1 MKRSIIQILKFL
13 AFLVVGLLLLW
24 MAFSNINFAKLKQG
38 LLEANYWWLI
48 ASIFFALI
56 AYASR
61 ARRWVLLI
69 NPLGYKPSFKNTFYS
84 MMTGYLANIALPRI
98 GEVSKCV
105 ALGRKEKIPVD
116 QLIGTVVIERT
127 IDILS
132 LLVIMVFML
141 IVDSLDDL
149 DFLQIRNG
157 CA

>member
-24 MAFSNINFAKLKQG
+24 MAFSNINFTKLKQG
-38 LLEANYWWLI
+38 LLEANYWWLV
-48 ASIFFALI
+48 ASIIFALI

-61 ARRWVLLI
+61 ARRWVILI
-69 NPLGYKPSFKNTFYS
+69 NPLGYKPSFMNTFYS

-132 LLVIMVFML
+132 LLVILVFML
-141 IVDSLDDL
+141 MI
-149 DFLQIRNG
+149 
-157 CA
+157 C